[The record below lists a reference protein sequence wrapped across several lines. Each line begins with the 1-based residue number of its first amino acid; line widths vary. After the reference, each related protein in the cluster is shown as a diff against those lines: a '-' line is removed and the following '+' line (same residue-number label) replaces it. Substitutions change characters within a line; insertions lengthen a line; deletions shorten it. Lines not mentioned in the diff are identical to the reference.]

1 MKSIIRLKNGFS
13 NLIKYKINFLFLSIV
28 YICLGVCCKLMY
40 KYINTLPSH
49 IIRELFNDVYLF
61 MVLFLFI
68 FITYLFIMVLGMPIK
83 AERIQKDCLKIGLKD
98 KQNNYP
104 MLLNYWKDGSVKYY
118 EFYSESI
125 SKESFIDKKNELEC
139 ELNAHIVD
147 VYTEKDKRHIIVK
160 TISSDST
167 LPNKLEWSNDKLSNK
182 EFVLKLG
189 RSILQEESIDI
200 NTTPHILIG
209 GGTGSGKSVLMKSI
223 LAQCIMKNA
232 KVYIADFKGGLD
244 FSKIWHTKAEIITD
258 LNSFLEVLDKV
269 LCTLEERR
277 KLLIESET
285 RNVVEYNVKT
295 NSNINRIIVC
305 CDEVAEVLDKTGL
318 DKEEKEM
325 IQKVESKLSTIA
337 RLGRA
342 FGIHLIL
349 ATQRPDADILKG
361 QIKNNLNI
369 RICGR
374 ADKVLSQIILDNSEA
389 VDKIRPNDVGVFV
402 SNFVSGDG
410 VFKAYMIEDNFLE

>member
-1 MKSIIRLKNGFS
+1 MKRIKKKKNGFA

-28 YICLGVCCKLMY
+28 YICLGVCCKLCY
-40 KYINTLPSH
+40 KFINTLSSH

-104 MLLNYWKDGSVKYY
+104 MLLNYWKDGNIKFY

-125 SKESFIDKKNELEC
+125 SKETFIDKKNELEC
-139 ELNAHIVD
+139 ELNGHIVD
-147 VYTEKDKRHIIVK
+147 IYTEKDKRHIIIK
-160 TISSDST
+160 TISSDSK
-167 LPNKLEWSNDKLSNK
+167 LPNKLEWSNDKLSDK

-200 NTTPHILIG
+200 NATPHILIG

-223 LAQCIMKNA
+223 LAQCIMKSS

-244 FSKIWHTKAEIITD
+244 FSKVWHTKAEIITD
-258 LNSFLEVLDKV
+258 SNRFLEVLDKV
-269 LCTLEERR
+269 LSILEERR
-277 KLLIESET
+277 QLLIES
-285 RNVVEYNVKT
+285 
-295 NSNINRIIVC
+295 
-305 CDEVAEVLDKTGL
+305 DEVAEVLDKTGL
-318 DKEEKEM
+318 DKEEKEK

-361 QIKNNLNI
+361 QIKNNLGI

>member
-1 MKSIIRLKNGFS
+1 MKRIVRIKNGFS

-28 YICLGVCCKLMY
+28 YICLGVCCKLLY
-40 KYINTLPSH
+40 KYINTLPSR

-61 MVLFLFI
+61 MVLLLFI
-68 FITYLFIMVLGMPIK
+68 FITYLFIMILGMPIK
-83 AERIQKDCLKIGLKD
+83 AEKIQKDCLKIGLKD

-139 ELNAHIVD
+139 ELNGHIVD
-147 VYTEKDKRHIIVK
+147 IYTEKDKRHIIVK
-160 TISSDST
+160 TISSDSK
-167 LPNKLEWSNDKLSNK
+167 LPNKLEWTNDKLSNK

-200 NTTPHILIG
+200 NATPHILIG

-223 LAQCIMKNA
+223 LAQCIMKSS

-244 FSKIWHTKAEIITD
+244 FSKVWHTKAEIITD
-258 LNSFLEVLDKV
+258 VNRFLEVLDKV
-269 LCTLEERR
+269 LSILEERR
-277 KLLIESET
+277 QLLIDSET
-285 RNVVEYNVKT
+285 RNIVEYNDKT
-295 NSNINRIIVC
+295 KSSINRIIVC

-318 DKEEKEM
+318 DKEEKEK

-349 ATQRPDADILKG
+349 ATQRPDAEILKG
-361 QIKNNLNI
+361 QIKNNLGI